1 MTTSDRRRTVAC
13 TVAAVVAAALTWR
26 FAQRPGD
33 FAGYVLVG
41 ELGLTGGDIYRDA
54 PPHTSTWP
62 PLFALLCIPIA
73 ALARVSLVGTRLLW
87 LLANWAVLALALGAV
102 VRLVYDRTLSITK
115 PPPDSADRID
125 IASSA
130 VLLPLLLCW
139 RWALSNFEHLQVNI
153 LIFALTAAGLL
164 FHRRGR
170 DARAGL
176 LIGAAAAL
184 KVMPILFAP
193 YFAWRRQ
200 WRAAAFTALAAIAW
214 SLIPVAVYGWGAYVD
229 QLRGWQETVRVGWTV
244 GKMNISVFAMLD
256 RMVGHHLVPFTVP
269 GYNEL
274 TPSGSPAVG
283 LALAGS
289 LAIVAGLGLWLFRG
303 PYDSARRAT
312 MAEWCTVVL
321 VASLFGTV
329 AWKAYLVVLLLP
341 MALFVATWRDPSVE
355 PAFGARL
362 RALTWLAFAL
372 GMLANDD
379 LVGQRLAWRLEMGS
393 LLTIM
398 ALLILGTLFWYRRRV
413 SSSDAEL
420 QP

>member
-1 MTTSDRRRTVAC
+1 MTTSDRRRTLAY

-41 ELGLTGGDIYRDA
+41 ELGLNGGDIYRDA

-73 ALARVSLVGTRLLW
+73 ALARVSLVGTRVLW
-87 LLANWAVLALALGAV
+87 LLVNWAVLALALGTV
-102 VRLVYDRTLSITK
+102 VRLVYDRALTTAGPRSTTDGVDL
-115 PPPDSADRID
+115 
-125 IASSA
+125 ASGS

-153 LIFALTAAGLL
+153 PIFALTVAGLL
-164 FHRRGR
+164 LHRRGR
-170 DARAGL
+170 DASAGL

-214 SLIPVAVYGWGAYVD
+214 SLIPAAVYGWSAYVD

-256 RMVGHHLVPFTVP
+256 RIVGHHLVPFTVP
-269 GYNEL
+269 GFNEL
-274 TPSGSPAVG
+274 TSSGSPAVA
-283 LALAGS
+283 LASAGS
-289 LAIVAGLGLWLFRG
+289 LAIVAALGLWLFRG
-303 PYDSARRAT
+303 PYDAAGRTT
-312 MAEWCTVVL
+312 MAEWSTVLL

-341 MALFVATWRDPSVE
+341 MALFVATWRDATVE
-355 PAFGARL
+355 PAFRRRL

-372 GMLANDD
+372 GMMANDD

-393 LLTIM
+393 LLSVM
-398 ALLILGTLFWYRRRV
+398 ALLVLGTLFWYRHRV
-413 SSSDAEL
+413 SSSDAEVRL
-420 QP
+420 